1 MDREKLRENRY
12 TSSWYTLWLVNAT
25 AYFNTYVSHLVSR
38 AQSLANISSMRIPTT
53 PHFLTFKELFFMKCG
68 GGGGGVVAQ
77 IEVFEKMLTGSPL
90 LSFRRF
96 SLVRFF
102 TARFFRSAALTE
114 SLAQAT
120 L

>member
-12 TSSWYTLWLVNAT
+12 TSSWYTLWLVNCD
-25 AYFNTYVSHLVSR
+25 SLLQHLRQSFGFPR
-38 AQSLANISSMRIPTT
+38 AESSNISSMRIPTT
-53 PHFLTFKELFFMKCG
+53 PHFLTFKELFFMKWE
-68 GGGGGVVAQ
+68 GGGGGVVAR